1 MIHYSII
8 IPYYNCP
15 KLLVRCLNSIPTRED
30 LQVIV
35 IDDCSP
41 TNYLYED
48 IVVKYSQCNVEFY
61 QTPRNLGAGCARNIG
76 LKHAKGKWLIFAD
89 ADDYFNVCFSDIL
102 DLYVDSLADIIFFKA
117 SSQDSDTYVNTNRCN
132 YVNDWIDGYLLSP
145 NVFDYHLRYLY
156 GEPWGKIINSHLVS
170 SNGIHFSETIIHND
184 TRFSYQVGYYAK
196 KIVADRHAIYC
207 VTEQPNSVSKQVS
220 IERIFVRT
228 EVFCEKYVWLK
239 KHGVD
244 YQLEGLAASGL
255 NIFRKKNDIAN
266 FLKCKNIFQ
275 KYGINLQEI
284 DCYFS
289 QYYKK
294 PTILYRIK
302 KLIKKRVL
310 KLVNAW

>member
-132 YVNDWIDGYLLSP
+132 YVND
-145 NVFDYHLRYLY
+145 
-156 GEPWGKIINSHLVS
+156 
-170 SNGIHFSETIIHND
+170 
-184 TRFSYQVGYYAK
+184 
-196 KIVADRHAIYC
+196 
-207 VTEQPNSVSKQVS
+207 
-220 IERIFVRT
+220 
-228 EVFCEKYVWLK
+228 
-239 KHGVD
+239 
-244 YQLEGLAASGL
+244 
-255 NIFRKKNDIAN
+255 
-266 FLKCKNIFQ
+266 
-275 KYGINLQEI
+275 
-284 DCYFS
+284 
-289 QYYKK
+289 
-294 PTILYRIK
+294 
-302 KLIKKRVL
+302 
-310 KLVNAW
+310 